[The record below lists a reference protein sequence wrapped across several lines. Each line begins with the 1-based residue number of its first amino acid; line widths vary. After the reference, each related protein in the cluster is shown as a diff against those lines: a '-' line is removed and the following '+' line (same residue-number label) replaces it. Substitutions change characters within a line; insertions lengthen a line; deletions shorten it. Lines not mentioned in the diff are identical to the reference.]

1 MADMKEIT
9 SPTPF
14 VKAWRDGRI
23 GYVMLDRPLRR
34 NALNRD
40 MWAALPGVIEALDED
55 QETRVLVLKGSGSEA
70 FAAGADIAEFGDGR
84 SNPDQAKTYEALNGK
99 AFAALRNTAKPV
111 VAMIHGFC
119 IGGGLALALA
129 SDLRIAAD
137 TAVFALPPA
146 RLGLAYPIEGLRDLL
161 HAVSPAFAKE
171 MLFTG
176 RRFTAEEA
184 RLAGL
189 VHKVVAADRLA
200 EDVALLCAEIGENA
214 PLTIKASKRAIDQ
227 LAGRPVI
234 EDPARLAALCFAS
247 ADYAEGQ
254 RAFLEKRKP
263 RFTGT

>member
-1 MADMKEIT
+1 MAEIV

-14 VKAWRDGRI
+14 VKAWRDGQV
-23 GYVMLDRPLRR
+23 GHVMLDRPERR

-40 MWAALPGVIEALDED
+40 MWAALPGLIEALDGD
-55 QETRVLVLKGSGSEA
+55 TATRVLVIRGAGSEA
-70 FAAGADIAEFGDGR
+70 FAAGADIAEFAIGR
-84 SNPDQAKTYEALNGK
+84 ANPGQAKEYEALNGK

-111 VAMIHGFC
+111 IAMIQGFC

-137 TAVFALPPA
+137 SAVFALPPA

-171 MLFTG
+171 MLFTA
-176 RRFTAEEA
+176 RRFAAEEA
-184 RLAGL
+184 FRAGL

-200 EDVALLCAEIGENA
+200 EEVARLCAEIGDNA
-214 PLTIKASKRAIDQ
+214 PLTLKASKRAIDS
-227 LAGRPVI
+227 LAGHPAT
-234 EDPARLAALCFAS
+234 DNPARLAAACFAS

-263 RFTGT
+263 RFTGG